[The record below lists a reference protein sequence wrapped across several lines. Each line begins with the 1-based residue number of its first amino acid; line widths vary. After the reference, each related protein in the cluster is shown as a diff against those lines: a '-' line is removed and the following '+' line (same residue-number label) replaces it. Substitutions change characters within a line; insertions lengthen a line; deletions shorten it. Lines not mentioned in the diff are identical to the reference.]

1 MGNRA
6 RVLDRWYGRNNRRS
20 GWRAAK
26 TPRGAF
32 TGVPQYKF
40 EDLYI
45 SPLTHKRSADADGNI
60 IYVPIEPAR
69 NMTPTG
75 IKVMDNYLQHL
86 ARGESDV
93 TEFCK
98 QYNART
104 SDIDG
109 MVFLL
114 TGMSNQAFR
123 AKWQIHT
130 ADLLLRYTDMGV
142 AEVARRS
149 GMGTRTNMYF
159 IYERELDTSPTER
172 RNALRQKGDV
182 GRYAPSQPPRGEE

>member
-6 RVLDRWYGRNNRRS
+6 KVLDRWYGRNK
-20 GWRAAK
+20 GDHIWRAEK
-26 TPRGAF
+26 TPRAAF
-32 TGVPQYKF
+32 TGEAQYKF
-40 EDLYI
+40 EDLFI

-60 IYVPIEPAR
+60 IYVPIEPQR

-75 IKVMDNYLQHL
+75 IHVMDNYLQHL
-86 ARGESDV
+86 ARGEADV
-93 TEFCK
+93 ADFCK

-123 AKWQIHT
+123 TKWQIHS
-130 ADLLLRYTDMGV
+130 ADLLLRYTNMGV
-142 AEVARRS
+142 TEVARRS
-149 GMGTRTNMYF
+149 GMGSRTNMYF
-159 IYERELDTSPTER
+159 IYERELDISPTER
-172 RNALRQKGDV
+172 RHALRQRGDI
-182 GRYAPSQPPRGEE
+182 GRYKAK

>member
-6 RVLDRWYGRNNRRS
+6 KVLDRWYSSYGRRS
-20 GWRAAK
+20 VKKPRA
-26 TPRGAF
+26 AF
-32 TGVPQYKF
+32 TGEAQYKF
-40 EDLYI
+40 DDLFI
-45 SPLTHKRSADADGNI
+45 SPLTHKRTADADGNI
-60 IYVPIEPAR
+60 IYVPIEPPR

-75 IKVMDNYLQHL
+75 IKVMDSYLQHL

-104 SDIDG
+104 SDLDG

-114 TGMSNQAFR
+114 TGMSSQQFR
-123 AKWQIHT
+123 TKWQIQT

-142 AEVARRS
+142 TEVARRS
-149 GMGTRTNMYF
+149 GMGSRTNMYF

-172 RNALRQKGDV
+172 RHALRQRGDV
-182 GRYAPSQPPRGEE
+182 GRFSIRN

>member
-20 GWRAAK
+20 SWRDPQK
-26 TPRGAF
+26 PRGAF
-32 TGVPQYKF
+32 MGEAQYKF

-45 SPLTHKRSADADGNI
+45 SPLTHRRTADTNGNI
-60 IYVPIEPAR
+60 IYVPIETPR
-69 NMTPTG
+69 NLTPTG
-75 IKVMDNYLQHL
+75 IHVMDNYIQHL
-86 ARGESDV
+86 ARGEADV
-93 TEFCK
+93 ADFCK
-98 QYNART
+98 KYNART

-123 AKWQIHT
+123 TKWQIRT

-142 AEVARRS
+142 AEVAQRS

-172 RNALRQKGDV
+172 RNAMRQRGDV
-182 GRYAPSQPPRGEE
+182 GRFAVRN

>member
-26 TPRGAF
+26 TPRAAF

-40 EDLYI
+40 EDLFI

-182 GRYAPSQPPRGEE
+182 GRFSIRN

>member
-6 RVLDRWYGRNNRRS
+6 RVLDRWYSGYGGRSRRRGGNAS
-20 GWRAAK
+20 RA
-26 TPRGAF
+26 AF
-32 TGVPQYKF
+32 TGEAQYKF
-40 EDLYI
+40 EDLFI

-75 IKVMDNYLQHL
+75 IKIMDSYLQHL
-86 ARGESDV
+86 ARGEADV

-123 AKWQIHT
+123 AKWQIRT

-142 AEVARRS
+142 AEVAQRS

-182 GRYAPSQPPRGEE
+182 GRFAIRN